1 MEPVR
6 KIGEH
11 PATYRYEDVRLER
24 KGFLSVFSF
33 QLGHDGRRELMDRG
47 DAVVILPVDL
57 AKREVYMIEQ
67 PRHVKAFAATPE
79 GRAAKEAAGRGEMP
93 APLELPAEAVRVLEL
108 PAGMIDPGETPA
120 QTASRELSEE
130 TGIIVPP
137 EELVKVAEYYPSL
150 GGTAERMTAFMA
162 KLPDPVKMGPAEG
175 DGHEHI
181 TVWKMSFDEA
191 WAHVASGRI
200 QTASSMVLLREL
212 KIMELEGRLR

>member
-1 MEPVR
+1 METVR

-11 PATYRYEDVRLER
+11 PAAYRYEDVRLER

-33 QLGHDGRRELMDRG
+33 LLGHDGRRELMDRG

-67 PRHVKAFAATPE
+67 PRHVRAFAATPE
-79 GRAAKEAAGRGEMP
+79 GRAAKESATRGETP
-93 APLELPAEAVRVLEL
+93 APFELPAEAVRVLEL

-137 EELVKVAEYYPSL
+137 EELVNIAAYS
-150 GGTAERMTAFMA
+150 TAIYA
-162 KLPDPVKMGPAEG
+162 K
-175 DGHEHI
+175 
-181 TVWKMSFDEA
+181 T
-191 WAHVASGRI
+191 
-200 QTASSMVLLREL
+200 
-212 KIMELEGRLR
+212 